1 MFYDKAY
8 RYLETRE
15 IPQRSGKRGDMKR
28 NGHAPSLIEVSD
40 VSPTLQVEEWPSSS
54 ITLEDQTMGRTGA
67 WRMT

>member
-1 MFYDKAY
+1 
-8 RYLETRE
+8 
-15 IPQRSGKRGDMKR
+15 MKR